1 MTDRASTLLAA
12 RRGRLERLLGR
23 PLGQP
28 RTGPRS
34 TLSPK
39 VRAFLLEEAEDLYWN
54 ELEWEHITDEEAL
67 EEGPLAELTFP
78 GFLAFVRGLLL
89 TEVMPD
95 AKAPASPRPEV
106 VEDILGFLSRRVV
119 ELEDG
124 LTDPGLDGSERMRP
138 ELDMTSR
145 LLDLVLYRFHE
156 LEPSDIDR
164 VETPRRAPA

>member
-67 EEGPLAELTFP
+67 DQGRLTSLTFP
-78 GFLAFVRGLLL
+78 GLLAYVRGLLL
-89 TEVMPD
+89 DEVMPD
-95 AKAPASPRPEV
+95 SLSPANPRPQV
-106 VEDILGFLSRRVV
+106 VEDVLRFLAGRVL

-124 LTDPGLDGSERMRP
+124 LAGPDLADTERLRAELELTSGLIDQ
-138 ELDMTSR
+138 
-145 LLDLVLYRFHE
+145 VLYLYHRLATE
-156 LEPSDIDR
+156 DIER
-164 VETPRRAPA
+164 VEAASHAAG